1 MTTHHGHD
9 DAIRLLTDP
18 EQIAQ
23 TAARLL
29 GDGTAGY
36 YTATCATALV
46 YLIAWWVWGERR
58 SLAGPGIA
66 RGWGLG
72 VACGAALAV
81 VFVAGALVVSRIPV
95 LAAPVAQLLSATD
108 RGGLATTLF
117 VLVINGVGE
126 ELVYRDAV
134 PRQLAVRSLVR
145 GTLPVGAVAV
155 GIYTL
160 VTVAMG
166 VPLLL
171 VGAATL
177 GALCQWLAVRTGRL
191 HAPLAAH
198 LTWSISMLF
207 LMPVFFSSL

>member
-1 MTTHHGHD
+1 L
-9 DAIRLLTDP
+9 ARKLSFLLP
-18 EQIAQ
+18 CAAGAAGLY
-23 TAARLL
+23 AARLL

-36 YTATCATALV
+36 YAATCLTALIYAV
-46 YLIAWWVWGERR
+46 AWWVWGERR
-58 SLAGPGIA
+58 SLSGPGAA
-66 RGWGLG
+66 RGLGLG
-72 VACGAALAV
+72 TASGAALAV
-81 VFVAGALVVSRIPV
+81 VFVVGAVMVSHIPV
-95 LAAPVAQLLSATD
+95 LAAPVTQLLSATD
-108 RGGLATTLF
+108 RGGLIPTLF
-117 VLVINGVGE
+117 VLVINGIGE

-134 PRQLAVRSLVR
+134 PRQLASRGLVR
-145 GTLPVGAVAV
+145 GTLRVGAVAV

-191 HAPLAAH
+191 HAPIAAH
-198 LTWSISMLF
+198 LTWSLSMLF